1 MAPSDTDLTGTD
13 DILLML
19 LPRGTDA
26 DGFSSSSLQ
35 LYLEN
40 IREKALQ
47 VSASL
52 YDCLDAACASND
64 PLDSAT
70 LESLREVLGA
80 DKKPE
85 AATLAVVV
93 ESHSALARQ
102 VKEARARYSG
112 LKAQAGRTQQLLE
125 VAENTKAGRFSAA
138 ATALREMEAT
148 VSATASSPCDGDG
161 RADSGITAAK
171 RELQEALT
179 NWWKSAVHFST
190 EAKAVDLR
198 NPDHVLRVP
207 DAWRGFTA
215 LGLSSPCAKKLADGL
230 MSAIIKPTVLE
241 RGAQVHIT
249 RTGLQ
254 VTIGKDATAGSP
266 ASPLEQVEHI
276 CRMLL
281 VVVEF
286 TAGILAAGD
295 NDMSRTLGRNLWPR
309 IVKGLEAKHLAKLAP
324 KGGDRA
330 QLAAFRGAAE
340 AACSLE
346 AKARTLGLCPEAE
359 RPIAT
364 YVREVLSRFM
374 EQRIQGL
381 LSRGRALVM
390 APLGGETHT
399 VGGPPGTA
407 LCHHSAGTEGSLLSE
422 GAFKVTE
429 MGAELPLLIE
439 AAVAEAAAAEYPD
452 EAFAY
457 CRAAQQLASLLC
469 SLPRVVHA
477 QQLKVVRQK
486 SPCLTKC
493 ESADGIAAGAPAA
506 ALYHNDCQ
514 QVAVRLA
521 TLPLAF
527 GPRLEPLL
535 GRRLS
540 FMQAAVALQDEGR
553 AVFNQQLEVQC
564 QQLMELIDKA
574 NGFHVHQMAAGLA
587 CRKAVN
593 AVVHSLGRL
602 SAVIREVLTT
612 PAFISSAGSLLQAS
626 CSRVVHEL
634 LSRRDIS
641 VDESEELPVVLL
653 PLVEDAPA
661 SILGLDG
668 PGAASDWANEALLT
682 ALRAAAPAWA
692 RLKAAVGLLQA
703 RLADIGTMWEA
714 GELQASGLTAAE
726 VKGMVNALFEDTAM
740 RDSVLEKIAL

>member
-171 RELQEALT
+171 RELQELLLKGRSGQYQATAGYPQVKFCSSPSISVPHTHTHTHTHMLWCCCPWSDSQPPFSPTSASALPFGFQALT

-477 QQLKVVRQK
+477 QQLKVYGSHAPFRASSVCSSCGGPPRAY
-486 SPCLTKC
+486 SPLQRSQAE
-493 ESADGIAAGAPAA
+493 ES
-506 ALYHNDCQ
+506 
-514 QVAVRLA
+514 
-521 TLPLAF
+521 LP
-527 GPRLEPLL
+527 
-535 GRRLS
+535 
-540 FMQAAVALQDEGR
+540 D
-553 AVFNQQLEVQC
+553 
-564 QQLMELIDKA
+564 
-574 NGFHVHQMAAGLA
+574 QM
-587 CRKAVN
+587 
-593 AVVHSLGRL
+593 
-602 SAVIREVLTT
+602 
-612 PAFISSAGSLLQAS
+612 
-626 CSRVVHEL
+626 
-634 LSRRDIS
+634 
-641 VDESEELPVVLL
+641 
-653 PLVEDAPA
+653 
-661 SILGLDG
+661 
-668 PGAASDWANEALLT
+668 
-682 ALRAAAPAWA
+682 
-692 RLKAAVGLLQA
+692 
-703 RLADIGTMWEA
+703 
-714 GELQASGLTAAE
+714 
-726 VKGMVNALFEDTAM
+726 
-740 RDSVLEKIAL
+740 

>member
-477 QQLKVVRQK
+477 QQLK
-486 SPCLTKC
+486 
-493 ESADGIAAGAPAA
+493 EGAPAA

>member
-477 QQLKVVRQK
+477 QQLKVPQ
-486 SPCLTKC
+486 L
-493 ESADGIAAGAPAA
+493 A

>member
-1 MAPSDTDLTGTD
+1 MLWCCCPWSDSQ
-13 DILLML
+13 
-19 LPRGTDA
+19 PP
-26 DGFSSSSLQ
+26 FSPT
-35 LYLEN
+35 
-40 IREKALQ
+40 
-47 VSASL
+47 SAS
-52 YDCLDAACASND
+52 
-64 PLDSAT
+64 
-70 LESLREVLGA
+70 
-80 DKKPE
+80 
-85 AATLAVVV
+85 
-93 ESHSALARQ
+93 ALPFGFQ
-102 VKEARARYSG
+102 
-112 LKAQAGRTQQLLE
+112 
-125 VAENTKAGRFSAA
+125 
-138 ATALREMEAT
+138 
-148 VSATASSPCDGDG
+148 
-161 RADSGITAAK
+161 
-171 RELQEALT
+171 ALT

-477 QQLKVVRQK
+477 QQLKVYGSHAPFRASSVCSSCGGPPRAY
-486 SPCLTKC
+486 SPLQRSQAE
-493 ESADGIAAGAPAA
+493 ES
-506 ALYHNDCQ
+506 
-514 QVAVRLA
+514 
-521 TLPLAF
+521 LP
-527 GPRLEPLL
+527 
-535 GRRLS
+535 
-540 FMQAAVALQDEGR
+540 D
-553 AVFNQQLEVQC
+553 
-564 QQLMELIDKA
+564 
-574 NGFHVHQMAAGLA
+574 QM
-587 CRKAVN
+587 
-593 AVVHSLGRL
+593 
-602 SAVIREVLTT
+602 
-612 PAFISSAGSLLQAS
+612 
-626 CSRVVHEL
+626 
-634 LSRRDIS
+634 
-641 VDESEELPVVLL
+641 
-653 PLVEDAPA
+653 
-661 SILGLDG
+661 
-668 PGAASDWANEALLT
+668 
-682 ALRAAAPAWA
+682 
-692 RLKAAVGLLQA
+692 
-703 RLADIGTMWEA
+703 
-714 GELQASGLTAAE
+714 
-726 VKGMVNALFEDTAM
+726 
-740 RDSVLEKIAL
+740 